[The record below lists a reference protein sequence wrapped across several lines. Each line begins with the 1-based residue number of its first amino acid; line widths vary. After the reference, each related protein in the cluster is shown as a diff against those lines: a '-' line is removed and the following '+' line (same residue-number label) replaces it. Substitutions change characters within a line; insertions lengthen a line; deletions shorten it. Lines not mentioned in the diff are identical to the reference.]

1 MDTYAGVLLH
11 SLWVESMRRSA
22 NPTRKISITIPDRI
36 YQELDRTLSYTQSR
50 SKFISAAIEEKLSCS
65 EGFTIEESTTKQ
77 LMAALMA
84 RDDLDNTLYVI
95 IKSLL

>member
-1 MDTYAGVLLH
+1 
-11 SLWVESMRRSA
+11 MRRAA

-50 SKFISAAIEEKLSCS
+50 SKFISVAIEEKLHQSQ
-65 EGFTIEESTTKQ
+65 GYTVEESTTKQ
-77 LMAALMA
+77 LMAALMQ

>member
-1 MDTYAGVLLH
+1 
-11 SLWVESMRRSA
+11 MRRSA

-50 SKFISAAIEEKLSCS
+50 SKFISSAIEEKLNGSQ
-65 EGFTIEESTTKQ
+65 GFTIEESTTKQ
-77 LMAALMA
+77 LMATLMQ

>member
-1 MDTYAGVLLH
+1 
-11 SLWVESMRRSA
+11 MRRAA

-36 YQELDRTLSYTQSR
+36 FQELDRTLSYTQSR
-50 SKFISAAIEEKLSCS
+50 SKYISSAIEEKLNGSN
-65 EGFTIEESTTKQ
+65 GYTIEESTTKQ
-77 LMAALMA
+77 LMATLMQ

>member
-1 MDTYAGVLLH
+1 
-11 SLWVESMRRSA
+11 MRRSA

-50 SKFISAAIEEKLSCS
+50 SKFISSAIEDKLNGSQ
-65 EGFTIEESTTKQ
+65 GYTIEESTTKQ
-77 LMAALMA
+77 LMATLMQ

>member
-1 MDTYAGVLLH
+1 
-11 SLWVESMRRSA
+11 MRRSA
-22 NPTRKISITIPDRI
+22 NPPRKISITIPDRI

-50 SKFISAAIEEKLSCS
+50 SKFISSAIEDKLNGSQ
-65 EGFTIEESTTKQ
+65 GYTIEESTTKQ
-77 LMAALMA
+77 LMATLMQ